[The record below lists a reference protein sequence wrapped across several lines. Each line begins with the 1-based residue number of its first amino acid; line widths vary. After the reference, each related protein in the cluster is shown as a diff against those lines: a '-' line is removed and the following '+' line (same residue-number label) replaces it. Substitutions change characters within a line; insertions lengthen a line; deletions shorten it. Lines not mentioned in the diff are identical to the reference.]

1 GMILVCQARA
11 VQRLRLNVSIDDASL
26 LFATAWE
33 LSLLR
38 FSASE
43 RWRMGMGLAPAS
55 DPKVYPLYGC
65 FLHPLSVLEISGSA
79 LAISITRIN
88 RARPRL
94 KKLCLRAAGW
104 GGIRT
109 LGAFQHTRF
118 PGVHN
123 RPLCHPSRRIEES

>member
-1 GMILVCQARA
+1 MFRKVRPAF
-11 VQRLRLNVSIDDASL
+11 VSLR
-26 LFATAWE
+26 
-33 LSLLR
+33 
-38 FSASE
+38 
-43 RWRMGMGLAPAS
+43 RMGRGYAPAS

-65 FLHPLSVLEISGSA
+65 CLHALSVLEISGSA

-94 KKLCLRAAGW
+94 KKLCLRAGGW

-109 LGAFQHTRF
+109 LGAFRHTRF